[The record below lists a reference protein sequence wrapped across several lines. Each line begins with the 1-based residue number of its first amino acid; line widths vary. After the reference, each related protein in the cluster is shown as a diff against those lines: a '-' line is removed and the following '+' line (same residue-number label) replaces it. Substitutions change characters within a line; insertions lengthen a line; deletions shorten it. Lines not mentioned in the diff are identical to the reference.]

1 MGNVYMKVSKDELR
15 LPEAVAESTVE
26 LAKICGVSVNAVN
39 SAISK
44 AKQRNQNSIYVKV
57 EVEED
62 DEDYEWWSD

>member
-1 MGNVYMKVSKDELR
+1 MGTVYMKVSKDELR
-15 LPEAVAESTVE
+15 LPEAVAESSVE
-26 LAKICGVSVNAVN
+26 LAKICGVSRNAVD